1 VSTQGG
7 AHLQSLAAAGA
18 GAPGSRLAAHGAA
31 ASVAEAAD
39 DLLADVLKQADAR
52 AVDLFQLAEQGRS
65 AAPGLAGELALLRE
79 SLREQDEIQQR
90 TVVVLAAGSLSMTLG
105 YLLWLVRGGAL
116 AASVLASLPAWR
128 LIDPL
133 PILSRLHERETDE
146 SGEEED
152 EDIAAFSDRPADTGR
167 A

>member
-1 VSTQGG
+1 
-7 AHLQSLAAAGA
+7 
-18 GAPGSRLAAHGAA
+18 
-31 ASVAEAAD
+31 
-39 DLLADVLKQADAR
+39 
-52 AVDLFQLAEQGRS
+52 
-65 AAPGLAGELALLRE
+65 
-79 SLREQDEIQQR
+79 
-90 TVVVLAAGSLSMTLG
+90 VVVLAAGSLSMTLG

-133 PILSRLHERETDE
+133 PILSRLHDRETDE